1 MSAEDLAGLIE
12 FGLTSLQAR
21 TYLALLKFGP
31 CNARQISSNLQ
42 TVRPE
47 VYRALH
53 ELCYKGLVVRSPG
66 SPSTYT
72 PLPAVQAVDVLL
84 GRFSEKYA
92 ALNREKP
99 FLVGSLS
106 KYGNHQTEV
115 WKDQRFDL
123 ISGRSNAIARNL
135 HMLELA
141 KEEYLCLTSKFGL
154 NRLATD
160 EFAGGVI
167 KANQR
172 GVRIRLISEIDTT
185 NLQSARYLSQHAEL
199 RRLSDISFCI
209 DLIDKDEITFGPALS
224 DEEASQQHNQE
235 VNIWTNNTK
244 FIEGMKT
251 VFERL
256 WKSARRFYL
265 PAEFSETV
273 TV

>member
-21 TYLALLKFGP
+21 TYLALLKLGP
-31 CNARQISSNLQ
+31 CNARQVSSNLQ

-92 ALNREKP
+92 VLNREKP

-106 KYGNHQTEV
+106 KYGNQAEA
-115 WKDQRFDL
+115 WKEQRFDL

-154 NRLATD
+154 NRLTSD
-160 EFAGGVI
+160 EFATAVR

-172 GVRIRLISEIDTT
+172 GVRVRIIAEIDIP
-185 NLQSARYLSQHAEL
+185 NLQSARDLSQYAEL

-209 DLIDKDEITFGPALS
+209 DLTDKDEIIFGPALS
-224 DEEASQQHNQE
+224 DEEASQQHNRE
-235 VNIWTNNTK
+235 VYIWTNNPK
-244 FIEGMKT
+244 FVEGMRT

-256 WKSARRFYL
+256 WKSARKFYST
-265 PAEFSETV
+265 AEFSEAV
-273 TV
+273 TL